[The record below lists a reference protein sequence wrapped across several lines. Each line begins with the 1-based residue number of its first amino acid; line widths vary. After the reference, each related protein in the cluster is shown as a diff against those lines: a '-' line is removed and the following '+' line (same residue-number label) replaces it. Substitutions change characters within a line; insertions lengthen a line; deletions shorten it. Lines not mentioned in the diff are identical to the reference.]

1 MTIDIKVVTPNL
13 IDDLAQLFGTTKN
26 TEDCWCMWNTIPVKE
41 FHTNGAD
48 GNRAL
53 FCEQAKNSEHPM
65 GLLAYQDGEPVGWC
79 SVGPRSRFVRAI
91 KTPTYRG
98 GPVEDDGAIWL
109 VTCFYVK
116 ASARGAG
123 IGRALL
129 EAAVHLAEKYRAVAI
144 EGFPY
149 AGTKRRSGGSV
160 QVGFQSMFA
169 SCGFEII
176 RTPSD
181 SRVVM
186 RRDLNE

>member
-1 MTIDIKVVTPNL
+1 MFEIKAVTPNL
-13 IDDLAQLFGTTKN
+13 IDDLARIFGTTKN
-26 TEDCWCMWNTIPVKE
+26 TADCWCMWNTIPVKE
-41 FHTNGAD
+41 FHANGAE

-53 FCEQAKNSEHPM
+53 FSEQAEKSELPM
-65 GLLAYQDGEPVGWC
+65 GVLAYQDGEPVGWC
-79 SVGPRSRFVRAI
+79 SVGPRSRFPRAI

-98 GPVEDDGAIWL
+98 GPEENDDAIWL

-123 IGRALL
+123 VGKALL
-129 EAAVHLAEKYRAVAI
+129 EAAVRLAEENNAKAI

-149 AGTKRRSGGSV
+149 SSTKKRSGSV
-160 QVGFQSMFA
+160 QVGFEPMFA
-169 SCGFEII
+169 SCGFRVV